1 MTGKVLD
8 NSTRNEIHALCRE
21 EASSLNIVAAL
32 CYDLFMCIQDDTPHF
47 NVLIIVDSPKI
58 ILRYRTKPFK
68 VGEASFLIVDRK
80 TFEKDVASDWLGGLL
95 VENMLTPYEPIINK
109 DFLWER
115 EVQAKKRLI
124 TETLDNLILEYP
136 EISQELLIKP
146 EYFVFEAMARKASL
160 YPPVMYKFLKVFET
174 ASKIEPLSRLMN
186 GFDVAL
192 EILAKEGCI
201 KQFDGFIKITARH
214 IEFVRKRKKRTLF
227 ILKSARNLFL
237 RHSLEVFPKMVRSVL
252 EDYGRYVEHFRDPES
267 LKMIRLPEL
276 EETKK
281 HIFIPTPLGLVSLS
295 DKITIE
301 DFVKK
306 VFPENRDSKVDLE
319 KLGGALNAV
328 YSLKIHRFG
337 KEQKIVVKVFKDWY
351 GWKWFPLKLW
361 AFGTRGFSILG
372 KSRLER
378 EYANN
383 LYLSK
388 NGCNVPLII
397 HISPNERLIFQE
409 FIDGESLSNIVK
421 KIYSSKQIEPN
432 LIETIKQV
440 GSEIAKVHRLNLALG
455 DCKPENIVVGS
466 DGKIWFL
473 DLEQAEK
480 GGDQAWDLAEFL
492 FYSGH
497 YGLLSSA
504 DVAQKV
510 TGAFVDGYLE
520 AGGSAENVR
529 KARSPRYIKV
539 FSFFT
544 PPHIL
549 LAISSV
555 CGKLDEQKLETY
567 IK

>member
-32 CYDLFMCIQDDTPHF
+32 CYDLFMCVQDETPRF

-68 VGEASFLIVDRK
+68 GGEASFLIVDRK
-80 TFEKDVASDWLGGLL
+80 IFEKDVASDWLGGLL

-186 GFDVAL
+186 GFDAAL

-201 KQFDGFIKITARH
+201 KQFDGFIKIMARH

-504 DVAQKV
+504 DVAQRV

>member
-1 MTGKVLD
+1 MTRQVLD
-8 NSTRNEIHALCRE
+8 NSTQSEIQALCKE
-21 EASSLNIVAAL
+21 EASPFNVVAAL
-32 CYDLFMCIQDDTPHF
+32 CYDLFMCVQKENPHF
-47 NVLIIVDSPKI
+47 NVLMILDSPRT
-58 ILRYRTKPFK
+58 ILKYRIKPFK
-68 VGEASFLIVDRK
+68 GGEVSFLIVDRK

-95 VENMLTPYEPIINK
+95 VENMLTPYDPIINK
-109 DFLWER
+109 DLLWEK

-124 TETLDNLILEYP
+124 TEDLDNLVLEYP

-146 EYFVFEAMARKASL
+146 EYFMFEAMARKASL

-174 ASKIEPLSRLMN
+174 GSKTENLVRMMN
-186 GFDVAL
+186 GFDAAL
-192 EILAKEGCI
+192 KILAKEGCI
-201 KQFDGFIKITARH
+201 KQSDGFIKIMARH
-214 IEFVRKRKKRTLF
+214 IDSVRRRKRALLIF
-227 ILKSARNLFL
+227 KSARNLFL
-237 RHSLEVFPKMVRSVL
+237 RHSLEVFPKMVLSLL
-252 EDYGRYVEHFRDPES
+252 EDYGRYVEYFRDPES

-281 HIFIPTPLGLVSLS
+281 HIFISTPLGLVSLS
-295 DKITIE
+295 EKISIE

-306 VFPENRDSKVDLE
+306 AFPENRDSKVDLE

-337 KEQKIVVKVFKDWY
+337 REQKIVVKVFKDWY

-361 AFGTRGFSILG
+361 AFGTRGFSVLG

-397 HISPNERLIFQE
+397 HVSPKERLIFQE
-409 FIDGESLSNIVK
+409 FIDGESLSNIIK
-421 KIYSSKQIEPN
+421 KLYSSRQIEPD
-432 LIETIKQV
+432 LIEKVKQV
-440 GSEIAKVHRLNLALG
+440 GGEIAKVHRLNLALG
-455 DCKPENIVVGS
+455 DCKPENIIVGP

-480 GGDQAWDLAEFL
+480 GGDQAWDLAELL

-497 YGLLSSA
+497 YGFLSSA
-504 DVAQKV
+504 DFAQKV
-510 TGAFVDGYLE
+510 TKAFVNGYLE
-520 AGGSAENVR
+520 AGGSVENVK

-555 CGKLDEQKLETY
+555 CGKINVKLETN